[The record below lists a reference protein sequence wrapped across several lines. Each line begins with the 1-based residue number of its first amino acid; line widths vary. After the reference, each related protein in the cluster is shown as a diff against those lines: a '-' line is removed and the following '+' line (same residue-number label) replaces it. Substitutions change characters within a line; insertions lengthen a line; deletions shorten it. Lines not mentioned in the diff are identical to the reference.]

1 MGCNFYTKSKKCK
14 ERGSELGGLHLGKA
28 SMGWTFSIQANGYKY
43 YKNWKQMKEW
53 LKDKELEDEYGTEL
67 SLEDFIVWVESRK
80 AIKDPEATKW
90 SDGVKKIGGYKF
102 CDYEFC

>member
-1 MGCNFYTKSKKCK
+1 MS
-14 ERGSELGGLHLGKA
+14 LGGVPG
-28 SMGWTFSIQANGYKY
+28 MGAITFPTDSSSGSGDIPVSINGT
-43 YKNWKQMKEW
+43 NLM
-53 LKDKELEDEYGTEL
+53 